1 MLIFIGLGEFLMI
14 FHSDYKIKR
23 IVFLTILFMSLASF
37 SFGQVRGV
45 PTEATDSGLGGS
57 NTIEGSV
64 FIASGQRL
72 ERRVRVRLSTM
83 TTGDRTAMTDD
94 SGRFAFRGLVG
105 GDYIVSIDGEQ
116 EFEPFS
122 QRVNII
128 QLRGSPPQNY
138 MMSVRLVLKN
148 NAEPKAGVVN
158 AELANVPPKAI
169 DLYKKALEL
178 SNQKDHKG
186 AVEQLQ
192 SAVKEYSDFM
202 LGYNEMGYQYMKLN
216 EYENAANAFQS
227 ALKIKPD
234 AILPLTNYGIT
245 LSCLN
250 KFSDAE
256 KVLKQAVKI
265 NEKLP
270 IAHYY
275 LAYSIANQNR
285 FDEAE
290 KEFLLAAKL
299 GGPEMKEAH
308 RYLAIIY
315 SSKGNKKRQIE
326 ELETYLLLAPM
337 ATDAEQLRKLLQQL
351 KGK

>member
-1 MLIFIGLGEFLMI
+1 MSFYSNYKTKRLIIT
-14 FHSDYKIKR
+14 
-23 IVFLTILFMSLASF
+23 TILFISLANL
-37 SFGQVRGV
+37 SFGQVRGI

-64 FIASGQRL
+64 FLASGQRL
-72 ERRVRVRLSTM
+72 ERRVRVRLTTM
-83 TTGDRTAMTDD
+83 TRGDTTSTTDD
-94 SGRFAFRGLVG
+94 SGRFAFRGLPG
-105 GDYIVSIDGEQ
+105 GDYIVAIDGEQ

-138 MMSVRLVLKN
+138 MLSVRLVLKN

-158 AELANVPPKAI
+158 AELADIPPKAV
-169 DLYKKALEL
+169 DFYKKALEL
-178 SNQKDHKG
+178 SKQKDHKG

-192 SAVKEYSDFM
+192 SAVTEYSDFM

-216 EYENAANAFQS
+216 DYENAAKAFEA
-227 ALKIKPD
+227 ALKIKAD

-250 KFSDAE
+250 KFSESE
-256 KVLKQAVKI
+256 KVLKQAIKI

-326 ELETYLLLAPM
+326 ELETYLLLAPT
-337 ATDAEQLRKLLQQL
+337 AADAEQLRKLLQQL